1 MPAKKEKKPRKTKPA
16 PPAPVADVPPPLT
29 TDASDIGVGVPV
41 PVVDPSEFKDPDP
54 ENPIKDILNTH
65 GAPVGVTIIEGK
77 NVQGGRSALV
87 HVKSGQSSE
96 LLTDED
102 AKKKFVQDAEGQVY
116 YGVHGFAIAP
126 ANTKPVDVVE
136 LAS

>member
-1 MPAKKEKKPRKTKPA
+1 MSKKEKKPRKTKEPAAPAADA
-16 PPAPVADVPPPLT
+16 PPPVTGEPLGVGIPVAVTPPE
-29 TDASDIGVGVPV
+29 D
-41 PVVDPSEFKDPDP
+41 FKDPDP
-54 ENPIKDILNTH
+54 ENWIKDILNTH
-65 GAPVGVTIIEGK
+65 GAPVGVVVIEGK
-77 NVQGGRSALV
+77 NVQGGKTALV

-96 LLTDED
+96 LLTADD
-102 AKKKFVQDAEGQVY
+102 AKKKFIQDADGQVY